1 MEFALAKLNPGKVT
15 RTTDKEA
22 IRRKVEGLLK
32 EAPALSHVLNKTYGN
47 KVSPVCAFDFT
58 EASLSDNRK
67 NHHVIVLKILHEQS
81 IWGFIIHYRTF
92 HLNGDGNKKYLS
104 LFLVPATSNFKTPKF
119 KTLIRRLLHVFEGP
133 LNFSFIALEEIPP
146 TVEGSAPQWRQS
158 SLLYS
163 ACDKSPIPKN
173 FFKAVLDFENHDN

>member
-15 RTTDKEA
+15 RTTDKES
-22 IRRKVEGLLK
+22 IRGKVSDLLK
-32 EAPALSHVLNKTYGN
+32 EAPALSYVLKQTNGN
-47 KVSPVCAFDFT
+47 EWSPVCSFDFT

-67 NHHVIVLKILHEQS
+67 NHNVIVLKIRHEQS
-81 IWGFIIHYRTF
+81 IWGFIIHYRAF
-92 HLNGDGNKKYLS
+92 HLNGSAPQKYLS

-119 KTLIRRLLHVFEGP
+119 KTLIRRLLHVFEGT

-146 TVEGSAPQWRQS
+146 MEEGSTPKWRQS

-163 ACDKSPIPKN
+163 ACDESPIPKN
-173 FFKAVLDFENHDN
+173 FFQAVLDFESHAN